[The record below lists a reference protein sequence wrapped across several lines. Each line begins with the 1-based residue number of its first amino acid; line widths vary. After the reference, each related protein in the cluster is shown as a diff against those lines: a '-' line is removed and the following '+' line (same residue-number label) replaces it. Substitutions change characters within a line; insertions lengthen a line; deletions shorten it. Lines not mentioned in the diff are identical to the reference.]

1 MQYDQDRSRDKK
13 FESSKFKT
21 QESQK
26 KFSRKHSSEHSKYRR
41 LSSGKERKVS
51 KPEFDDARLFCDH
64 CNQYYDNICPYHKQT
79 YIPDRKISK
88 SSLTQLHYRSDLTC
102 PDGIVIKASTISN
115 AGKGVFTNTRLEKNT
130 FFGPYIGLRHSN
142 FKNAQESGY
151 AWSIAD
157 KYGKMIYII
166 DGKDPNTSNW
176 LRYINCPNTIEQQ
189 NLQPIQYDRN
199 MFYKTTRT
207 IRPGEELFVYYGDEY
222 ARFLG
227 IEPFNADSM
236 EKSILY
242 NTKIHCVFSLRQI
255 LRFHQRILNESG
267 GPTMSTLYYTLNNT
281 VFTNF
286 AFYSTA
292 SIVKLMSM
300 AALTTM
306 KRFSTDAF
314 ANPEDLKLA
323 RHQSAVVTLD
333 DPDVERLRRNHLNDI
348 ENIVPFVLVGFF
360 YVATN
365 PHHDVA
371 YWHFRI
377 FLFSR
382 LAHTVCY
389 QMPLPQPGRF
399 LACAVGYLTTLSMAL
414 QVLVSTVM

>member
-13 FESSKFKT
+13 FKSSEFKT
-21 QESQK
+21 RESQK
-26 KFSRKHSSEHSKYRR
+26 QFSRKHSSEYSKYRR
-41 LSSGKERKVS
+41 SSSRKERKVS

-88 SSLTQLHYRSDLTC
+88 STVTQSHYRSDLTC
-102 PDGIVIKASTISN
+102 PDGIIIKASTISN
-115 AGKGVFTNTRLEKNT
+115 AGRGVFTSVRLEKNT

-199 MFYKTTRT
+199 MFYKTIRT

-236 EKSILY
+236 EKSICPIGSI
-242 NTKIHCVFSLRQI
+242 TMD
-255 LRFHQRILNESG
+255 RFHQRILNESG
-267 GPTMSTLYYTLNNT
+267 VPTMSVLYYTLNNT

-306 KRFSTDAF
+306 KRFSKDAF

-323 RHQSAVVTLD
+323 RHQSTVVTLD

-360 YVATN
+360 YIATN
-365 PHHDVA
+365 PHRDVA

-399 LACAVGYLTTLSMAL
+399 LACAIGYLSTLSMAL
-414 QVLVSTVM
+414 QVLASTVL